1 MSCPATPF
9 SDERPPD
16 PNTASFSQ
24 WWYHGDRIWF
34 ALAPPYE
41 GRWYAGEP
49 ALKVLWYREVEGELW
64 IEGRRLDASDAV
76 LSAEVPAGYQP
87 FGYQPSSILVPEPG
101 CWEITGS
108 VGEHTLRVVAD
119 VLAPELH
126 PLRSDRLAPPSC

>member
-9 SDERPPD
+9 SGERPPD
-16 PNTASFSQ
+16 PNTASFSSR
-24 WWYHGDRIWF
+24 WYHGDGIWV

-49 ALKVLWYREVEGELW
+49 ALKVLWYSELAGELR
-64 IEGRRLDASDAV
+64 ITGRRLDAPGAV
-76 LSAEVPAGYQP
+76 LSAEVPSGYQDV
-87 FGYQPSSILVPEPG
+87 GYQPSSILVPEPG

-108 VGEHTLRVVAD
+108 VGEQTLRVVAE

-126 PLRSDRLAPPSC
+126 PLRAA